1 MKDVNRVTLLG
12 RLGADPIRRET
23 HAGRAVVQ
31 FPVATS
37 RRYRVNDGAADAE
50 SSDEAPKTTEW
61 QEETQWHRVV
71 VWGKQA
77 EACAQYLKKGQPIYI
92 EGSLRSR
99 KFEDQEGIER
109 YSFEVHA
116 ETFSFISAPKTV
128 EMKSA

>member
-23 HAGRAVVQ
+23 QNGRAVVQ
-31 FPVATS
+31 FPVATA
-37 RRYRVNDGAADAE
+37 RRYRVNDGAGDGEANDA
-50 SSDEAPKTTEW
+50 SQKPTEW
-61 QEETQWHRVV
+61 HEETQWHRVV

-77 EACAQYLKKGQPIYI
+77 EACAQYLKKGQPIYV

-99 KFEDQEGIER
+99 KFEDQEGVER